1 MKSLF
6 TKVLFFGWLLLG
18 VWGVRAQ
25 GTDQFSVVRTAIA
38 GGSSRDLAQYLAPS
52 VEVSFDGESQSYN
65 ANQTELVMRTFFT
78 KNAPS
83 SFEIV
88 HQGASNDGIP
98 YAVGRYVGRS
108 GTYQVFLKLKPK
120 RSTPMIDTM
129 NFTKE

>member
-1 MKSLF
+1 MKSVF
-6 TKVLFFGWLLLG
+6 TKILFFGWLL
-18 VWGVRAQ
+18 VAAWGVQAQ
-25 GTDQFSVVRTAIA
+25 GNDQLSVVRSAIA
-38 GGSSRDLAQYLAPS
+38 GGSSHDLAQYLAPS

-65 ANQTELVMRTFFT
+65 ANQTELVMRNFFA
-78 KNAPS
+78 KNVPS

-108 GTYQVFLKLKPK
+108 ATYQVFLKLKPK